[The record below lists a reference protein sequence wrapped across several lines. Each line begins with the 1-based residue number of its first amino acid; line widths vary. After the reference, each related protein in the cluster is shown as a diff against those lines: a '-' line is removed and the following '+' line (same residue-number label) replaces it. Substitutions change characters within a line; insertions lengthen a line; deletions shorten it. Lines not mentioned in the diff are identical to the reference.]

1 MKLKE
6 LLEQYS
12 DVELTEEQE
21 KQIKDYLGIKNSKKW
36 RPKQNERYYIVTT
49 RLTVGEAFYTVHDEI
64 NDARLFVNNCFK
76 TKEEAKFRL
85 EQIKVYYE
93 LKNFADENNDEIDW
107 KNKYQE
113 KYYFCLNH
121 SDNSFGICDVE
132 FAEDIGRIYFSSK
145 ELAKQAIK
153 KVGADRIKKY
163 LFGVEDE

>member
-36 RPKQNERYYIVTT
+36 KPKNTEKYFYIDCY
-49 RLTVGEAFYTVHDEI
+49 GEIDYAVYDNNDEA
-64 NDARLFVNNCFK
+64 DVYGLFVNNCFK
-76 TKEEAKFRL
+76 TKKEAEFRL
-85 EQIKVYYE
+85 EQIKVYNE

-121 SDNSFGICDVE
+121 SDNSFLICDVE

-163 LFGVEDE
+163 LFGVE